1 MSKVEVV
8 NAILYMHQTSGACA
22 GTCMQNHTHQMEKT
36 EVYNI
41 CFKMMY
47 SIITVYIFKKFK
59 KFQLFT
65 KKKVKNVKLK
75 VLFNESFKS
84 SIYSMSSKK
93 YLSKKSEDIIKKTL
107 LLMIVL
113 PRSFQNFWKNLYE
126 FV

>member
-1 MSKVEVV
+1 
-8 NAILYMHQTSGACA
+8 
-22 GTCMQNHTHQMEKT
+22 
-36 EVYNI
+36 
-41 CFKMMY
+41 MMY